1 MDWAYISSHVHLEA
15 KVALVVWCTW
25 HRQTPLPYL
34 VVLTAPLGVAPLV
47 HERLPGVHVRNA
59 PTGSNLHDNK

>member
-1 MDWAYISSHVHLEA
+1 M
-15 KVALVVWCTW
+15 VVWCTW
-25 HRQTPLPYL
+25 HRQMPLPYL
-34 VVLTAPLGVAPLV
+34 VVLTAPLGVALLV